1 MNNSHIAED
10 LILIKKTIMGE
21 KEAFGQLIDKYKN
34 SIFRLAFHMMG
45 NYSDAEDISQEVFLQ
60 AYRKLK
66 EFKVGSNFH
75 TWLYTIDLNMCK
87 NKLKR
92 RSILKFISIDKSI
105 LIGDDE
111 FIREIPDK
119 SIPVEEALIKKEE
132 KEKINKVINTLP
144 LKYRSV
150 FILRYTE
157 NMSYEEIT
165 KVTKLPLGTVETRLF
180 RARKILMKKFNL

>member
-10 LILIKKTIMGE
+10 LILIKKTLMGE

-132 KEKINKVINTLP
+132 KEKVNRVIDTLP